1 MRSESSP
8 IGQESTRTFTET
20 ARRAQIMAAAIDT
33 IAELGYGQASLAR
46 IAETAGTSKGVI
58 IYHFGGK
65 DELIREL
72 VAELVAR
79 GVAYMEPQV
88 DAEPTGAGKL
98 RAYIESNLA
107 FMRENRNHM
116 VAIVEIA
123 LNARAADGSRLYD
136 FSVQDAGVAALEQLL
151 AYFQGTGEFRVGFD
165 PHVMAM
171 AIRAAI
177 NAVPAQLARDPALD
191 VGHHAREIADMFHIA
206 TRPGKAPGP
215 SVRQQSPEERMKPH
229 VRPHGDEPAQRPGSL
244 ARPLARGGI
253 MTARV
258 GASGP
263 PAGTAR
269 GDVALRAAGLTKRYG
284 SVVALDGLDLEVG
297 VGEVHAFL
305 GPNGAGKT
313 TTIRILLGLLRKAD
327 AARQPARR
335 RPVARRG
342 GAAPA
347 AGVRSWRC
355 DVVAEPDRRGDHRP
369 ARPAARRYQRQPAE
383 GADRAVR
390 PGHLEARLAPTPGAT
405 GRRSR

>member
-72 VAELVAR
+72 VAGLVAR

-123 LNARAADGSRLYD
+123 LNARAADGRRLYD

-151 AYFQGTGEFRVGFD
+151 AYFQGTGEFRAGFD

-191 VGHHAREIADMFHIA
+191 VAHHAREIADMFHIA
-206 TRPGKAPGP
+206 TRPG
-215 SVRQQSPEERMKPH
+215 S
-229 VRPHGDEPAQRPGSL
+229 
-244 ARPLARGGI
+244 
-253 MTARV
+253 
-258 GASGP
+258 
-263 PAGTAR
+263 
-269 GDVALRAAGLTKRYG
+269 
-284 SVVALDGLDLEVG
+284 
-297 VGEVHAFL
+297 
-305 GPNGAGKT
+305 N
-313 TTIRILLGLLRKAD
+313 
-327 AARQPARR
+327 
-335 RPVARRG
+335 PV
-342 GAAPA
+342 P
-347 AGVRSWRC
+347 
-355 DVVAEPDRRGDHRP
+355 
-369 ARPAARRYQRQPAE
+369 
-383 GADRAVR
+383 
-390 PGHLEARLAPTPGAT
+390 
-405 GRRSR
+405 